1 MFVPWPKELK
11 VLRGLGEKLDGEAP
25 VNAANGEVAT
35 LVIGT
40 VL

>member
-11 VLRGLGEKLDGEAP
+11 VLRGLGEKLVGEAP
-25 VNAANGEVAT
+25 ANAANGEVAT
-35 LVIGT
+35 LVTGA